1 MFLMEF
7 WSGRLADMVSSRPP
21 TSPQADL
28 ALSLISERSPA
39 CRKKIPI
46 ASWIK
51 CSRTIE
57 KKFSAF
63 LLPFYFSAAITPF
76 PYAIATLKLAALLFT
91 VNPKSNSCA
100 SFPYNCCHNILRLFD
115 VLPNFPLTTS
125 KTMRDYYF

>member
-7 WSGRLADMVSSRPP
+7 WSGRLADMVSSRLP

-39 CRKKIPI
+39 CRKKVPI

-51 CSRTIE
+51 CSKTIE
-57 KKFSAF
+57 KNFLAF
-63 LLPFYFSAAITPF
+63 LLSFYFSAAITPF
-76 PYAIATLKLAALLFT
+76 PYAIATLKLAALLFP

-100 SFPYNCCHNILRLFD
+100 GFPYNLCHNILRRFD
-115 VLPNFPLTTS
+115 VLLNFPFSTS
-125 KTMRDYYF
+125 KTMRDYY

>member
-1 MFLMEF
+1 MFFMRS
-7 WSGRLADMVSSRPP
+7 WSGLLAHIVSSRPP

-46 ASWIK
+46 GLWTK

-57 KKFSAF
+57 KNFSAF
-63 LLPFYFSAAITPF
+63 LLLFYFSAAITPF
-76 PYAIATLKLAALLFT
+76 PYAIATLKLAALLFP

-100 SFPYNCCHNILRLFD
+100 GFPYNLCHNILRRFD
-115 VLPNFPLTTS
+115 VLLNFPFSTS
-125 KTMRDYYF
+125 KTMRDYY